1 MLIMRVY
8 ALYERSRRVLA
19 LLVGLA
25 IGAVAFGCVSGL
37 SMAYEAIF

>member
-1 MLIMRVY
+1 MRVY

-25 IGAVAFGCVSGL
+25 IGAVAFGCVRRL
-37 SMAYEAIF
+37 SMVCQAIF